1 MLSRVCLTIF
11 PMRSNSVTF
20 SLELRF
26 SCHYSWVQWTFK
38 RVLLF
43 THYKVRMLQ
52 LVQNVTRKSK
62 DGKKNLQWSALAH
75 LSCWFSLLLLKK
87 ILKFV
92 TVVNMSFLDNNHP
105 NWRQFIDTFSS
116 DVFYSLTVIL
126 YLKVWALLCT
136 VRRAPKIS

>member
-1 MLSRVCLTIF
+1 MEKNPSMKCTRTPIL
-11 PMRSNSVTF
+11 
-20 SLELRF
+20 
-26 SCHYSWVQWTFK
+26 
-38 RVLLF
+38 
-43 THYKVRMLQ
+43 
-52 LVQNVTRKSK
+52 LVQPFTVK
-62 DGKKNLQWSALAH
+62 
-75 LSCWFSLLLLKK
+75 KK

-136 VRRAPKIS
+136 VRRALKIS